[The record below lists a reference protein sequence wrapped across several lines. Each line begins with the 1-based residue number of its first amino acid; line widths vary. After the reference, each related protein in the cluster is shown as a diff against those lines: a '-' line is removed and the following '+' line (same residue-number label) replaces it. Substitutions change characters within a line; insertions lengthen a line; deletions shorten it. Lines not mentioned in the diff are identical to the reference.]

1 MTKRLSLVASLVLL
15 LAVPAM
21 AQRSTATIRGVVSDP
36 TNAVVSGAKVSIK
49 NEDTGLSRS
58 GTTNSSG
65 IYSFSD
71 LPVGS
76 YRLEVEYPGFKAESR
91 SKILLNVADNRSLD
105 IQLTTGNVTETST
118 GATSSSLR
126 R

>member
-21 AQRSTATIRGVVSDP
+21 AQRSTATIRGVASDP

-49 NEDTGLSRS
+49 NEATGLSRS

-65 IYSFSD
+65 AYSFRV
-71 LPVGS
+71 LPVGGD
-76 YRLEVEYPGFKAESR
+76 RLGGGYPGLQGGALGKVR
-91 SKILLNVADNRSLD
+91 
-105 IQLTTGNVTETST
+105 LTGPGEQPHANQ
-118 GATSSSLR
+118 R
-126 R
+126 K